1 MLDAASGT
9 ALFFRTP
16 ISDRS
21 KVFPVSSGEEMREV
35 QRNSFYMFK
44 WLLPVLAC
52 VLSCFSHVWLHN
64 PMGCSLSGSSVHGI
78 LQARILEWV
87 AISFSGGTSWPRDQT
102 RISVSPALA
111 ASSLP
116 LAPPGKPYHCSF
128 SRMYQGSGHRM
139 IRASSMEWMP
149 LIFHQLSPHTQKV
162 KMSQNSTK
170 INLHATQ
177 TEKTSPI
184 PVPCQPGCSSV
195 PV

>member
-1 MLDAASGT
+1 
-9 ALFFRTP
+9 
-16 ISDRS
+16 
-21 KVFPVSSGEEMREV
+21 MREV

-44 WLLPVLAC
+44 WLLPVHAC

-87 AISFSGGTSWPRDQT
+87 AISFSWGTSWPRDQT

-149 LIFHQLSPHTQKV
+149 LWYFTNSPLTHKKSKWVRTAQKSISMPHRLRRQALFQFPANLGV
-162 KMSQNSTK
+162 VLFQFNTPDTLYQGNHNSCRT
-170 INLHATQ
+170 
-177 TEKTSPI
+177 PI
-184 PVPCQPGCSSV
+184 TPLQ
-195 PV
+195 